1 MASSNCDVSLSPF
14 GQDLDSA
21 KEFFKRRIEYVQE
34 QLEKIE
40 MMGIEKSKIRDTIR
54 EVMEKK
60 LTQFSKELQAKK
72 RDAE

>member
-1 MASSNCDVSLSPF
+1 M
-14 GQDLDSA
+14 
-21 KEFFKRRIEYVQE
+21 QE